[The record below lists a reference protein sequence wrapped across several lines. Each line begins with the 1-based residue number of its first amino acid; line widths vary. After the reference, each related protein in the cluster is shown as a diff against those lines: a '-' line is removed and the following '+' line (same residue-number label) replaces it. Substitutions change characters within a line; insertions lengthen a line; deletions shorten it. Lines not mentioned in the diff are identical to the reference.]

1 MTERSSDPRAFTM
14 GGGDSFLASETTI
27 PMVVYVLY
35 LIGLATGVAAVIGV
49 VLAYVNR
56 DKAAGTWLTS
66 HYRYQTRT
74 FWIGLLICVVGGIT
88 VLVGIGFLILLG
100 FAVWVAVR
108 SILGINRL
116 ASRQPIANPAAW
128 LW

>member
-1 MTERSSDPRAFTM
+1 M

>member
-1 MTERSSDPRAFTM
+1 M

-56 DKAAGTWLTS
+56 DKVAGTWLTS
-66 HYRYQTRT
+66 HYRYQIRT

-116 ASRQPIANPAAW
+116 ANRQPIANPAAW